1 MNVPFNTTPT
11 FALPAEL
18 DSLSPPPL
26 LLPGESLENTSRCV
40 TQYSP
45 ILHRAP

>member
-1 MNVPFNTTPT
+1 MNAPFNTAPT

-18 DSLSPPPL
+18 DSLSPLPL
-26 LLPGESLENTSRCV
+26 LLPGESLEKYELIRHKYLS
-40 TQYSP
+40 